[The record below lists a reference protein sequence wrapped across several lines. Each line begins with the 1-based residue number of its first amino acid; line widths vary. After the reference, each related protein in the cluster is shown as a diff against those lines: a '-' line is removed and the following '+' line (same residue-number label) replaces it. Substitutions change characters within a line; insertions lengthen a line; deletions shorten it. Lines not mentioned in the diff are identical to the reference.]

1 MMTGMISFD
10 KDDDMGN
17 TSKDLI
23 RYRKSQNITETP
35 ADSVFPEDSE
45 GPPPPGPHA
54 VPFSLSITS
63 DLFFFD
69 TQPEPLDPVRQR
81 LTVNRNGRIW
91 FSEKLFWQW
100 EMERS
105 GPENGGHAPGRHI
118 TLSIGKEKAAQIL
131 SMCDNFLKSE
141 GCEPDLIVTFIGS
154 WEMELRFSDGGVRV
168 GCGPMCGLKFVDISS
183 ESFSICVVDMDAFIK
198 EKIPIENMRLF
209 DQRFPDGSNRE
220 ETDI

>member
-45 GPPPPGPHA
+45 GPPSPGPHA

-105 GPENGGHAPGRHI
+105 GPENGGMLPAG
-118 TLSIGKEKAAQIL
+118 TLHFQSERKRRRRYFQCAIISSNQKAA
-131 SMCDNFLKSE
+131 S
-141 GCEPDLIVTFIGS
+141 LI
-154 WEMELRFSDGGVRV
+154 
-168 GCGPMCGLKFVDISS
+168 
-183 ESFSICVVDMDAFIK
+183 
-198 EKIPIENMRLF
+198 
-209 DQRFPDGSNRE
+209 
-220 ETDI
+220 